1 MLSFDDFKNGFDE
14 FSANPLAAG
23 GQKVVYRASHP
34 LHGKVVVKILREKD
48 ARADREIQIVR
59 DNNFKAVPKIF
70 DVVDIEYQGG
80 NTEAI
85 IEQFIEGKSL
95 RGIIDS
101 GKRYDLYEAAD
112 FLQRSLEFLVEISDK
127 RIVHRDIKPENIIM
141 VGNDPVFLDF
151 GIARVLDARSLTRT
165 GQMGPNTPGYAA
177 PEQFNGMKDKI
188 DGRADLFSIGVV
200 TYELITGKN
209 PFIENAINAY
219 QIYNNTVT
227 ITPASHHIPGDTQHQ
242 FMGLLNS
249 LMSKQL
255 AARPRNA
262 RQALDWLASAR
273 GTFSEVL

>member
-1 MLSFDDFKNGFDE
+1 MLTFDEFKNGFDK
-14 FSANPLAAG
+14 FSVNPLAAG
-23 GQKVVYRASHP
+23 GQKVVYKASHP
-34 LHGKVVVKILREKD
+34 LYGEVVVKILKEKD
-48 ARADREIQIVR
+48 ARTGREIQIVR
-59 DNNFKAVPKIF
+59 ANDFRAVPKIY

-80 NTEAI
+80 CTEAI
-85 IEQFIEGKSL
+85 VEQLIEGEGL
-95 RGIIDS
+95 REIIDS
-101 GKRYDLYEAAD
+101 GKRYSLYEAAD
-112 FLQRSLEFLVEISDK
+112 FLQKSLEFLVEISDK

-141 VGNDPVFLDF
+141 VGNNPVFLDF

-227 ITPASHHIPGDTQHQ
+227 ITPVSHHIPGDTQHQ

>member
-14 FSANPLAAG
+14 FSVNPLAAG

>member
-14 FSANPLAAG
+14 FSVNPLAAG

-34 LHGKVVVKILREKD
+34 LHGKVVVKILKEKD

-112 FLQRSLEFLVEISDK
+112 FLQKSLEFLVEISDK

-141 VGNDPVFLDF
+141 VGDDPVFLDF
-151 GIARVLDARSLTRT
+151 GIARVLDANSLTRT

-177 PEQFNGMKDKI
+177 PEQFNGLKGKI
-188 DGRADLFSIGVV
+188 DGRTDLFSIGVV
-200 TYELITGKN
+200 TYELVTGKN
-209 PFIENAINAY
+209 PFIENALSLY
-219 QIYNNTVT
+219 QIYSNTVT
-227 ITPASHHIPGDTQHQ
+227 ITPASHQISGDSQHQ

-249 LMSKQL
+249 LMSKQI

-262 RQALDWLASAR
+262 RQALDWLESAKS
-273 GTFSEVL
+273 TFSEVF